1 MKRELGI
8 ARCGL
13 ACCLCAEHTNCKGCH
28 AEDCAGK
35 EWCEN
40 RHCSMEKGLSHC
52 FICVEQTCRK
62 GILQKEKPHA
72 LTVFARKY
80 GVDVLLDCLEKNE
93 TNGILYHR
101 TGIIGHY
108 DNKTME
114 EVFNLLL
121 NGATARDS

>member
-8 ARCGL
+8 AKCGL

-40 RHCSMEKGLSHC
+40 RRCSMEKGLSYC
-52 FICVEQTCRK
+52 FICAEQMCRK
-62 GILQKEKPHA
+62 GILQKEKPYA

-93 TNGILYHR
+93 KNGILYHR
-101 TGIIGHY
+101 TGIIGDY

-121 NGATARDS
+121 NGANTRDS